1 MQNLH
6 GCNKPKVD
14 LKARTNRTTRILLI
28 GEDKN
33 GALLNGE
40 EGYHLFHCDT
50 VVQAWDLVYRYRPHL
65 IILNLDKSD
74 RALTEFQEC
83 RALAGDVPII
93 VATPAH
99 LARPLL
105 KVLEH
110 RALAVIPTSSMRQ
123 GFTKLLHELK
133 VRR

>member
-1 MQNLH
+1 
-6 GCNKPKVD
+6 
-14 LKARTNRTTRILLI
+14 
-28 GEDKN
+28 
-33 GALLNGE
+33 
-40 EGYHLFHCDT
+40 